1 MEKLGLLKNDKMG
14 EYEKEQGK
22 ASYKTIVDYF
32 ISDVVLCNNIANI
45 DDSIF
50 YNMEN
55 ANENVEIYQYYLCN
69 VGQWEREQCLKA
81 GLILSYSDM
90 LDCDVLCVDHFGTSW
105 DYVLTDVKLFGNYE
119 ELEKWEKEA

>member
-90 LDCDVLCVDHFGTSW
+90 LDCDVLCVDHFGTGW